1 MSSIVIAQGGGPTAV
16 INQTLCGAIVAARRH
31 DPSLR
36 ILGARHGVRGLTKGD
51 LVDLTQL
58 TESDLLRLARTPN
71 SGLGSTR
78 DKPDAAYCATILAA
92 LEKVDARA
100 FVYIGGND
108 TAGTMEILRKGSTGS
123 CSFVHAPKTIDND
136 LMENDH
142 VPGFIS
148 AATFVAKAFV
158 SVDLDFRAMTGI
170 YVGVVMGRHAGF
182 LCAAASGWQQSP
194 DDPPHLIYS
203 PEKPF
208 SVARFLDE
216 VDAVYTRLGN
226 CIVSMS
232 EGVQDEAGRPLAEVL
247 AAGALERDAHGNVQL
262 SGGDLGVEIQRAL
275 KERFPKART
284 RVDTLGYLPR
294 GYIGEID
301 DTDAREAFEAGA
313 FAAQSA
319 FTAGSG
325 SVVLHYDGHRTAPRI
340 VSLDQVAGRT
350 RHMPES
356 FFAGSNAISD
366 EGKRYFQRLLPKR
379 PDIFTP
385 FV

>member
-1 MSSIVIAQGGGPTAV
+1 
-16 INQTLCGAIVAARRH
+16 
-31 DPSLR
+31 
-36 ILGARHGVRGLTKGD
+36 
-51 LVDLTQL
+51 
-58 TESDLLRLARTPN
+58 
-71 SGLGSTR
+71 
-78 DKPDAAYCATILAA
+78 
-92 LEKVDARA
+92 
-100 FVYIGGND
+100 
-108 TAGTMEILRKGSTGS
+108 
-123 CSFVHAPKTIDND
+123 
-136 LMENDH
+136 
-142 VPGFIS
+142 
-148 AATFVAKAFV
+148 
-158 SVDLDFRAMTGI
+158 
-170 YVGVVMGRHAGF
+170 
-182 LCAAASGWQQSP
+182 
-194 DDPPHLIYS
+194 
-203 PEKPF
+203 
-208 SVARFLDE
+208 
-216 VDAVYTRLGN
+216 
-226 CIVSMS
+226 
-232 EGVQDEAGRPLAEVL
+232 VL
-247 AAGALERDAHGNVQL
+247 AAGALEQDAHGNVQL

-301 DTDAREAFEAGA
+301 ETDAREAFEAGA

-356 FFAGSNAISD
+356 FFAGSNAISE